1 MYFVDKIRFKIK
13 NIIAFFF
20 QKLGYII
27 IKRENIPKLLNSQD
41 IDFLKGRLNSEKD
54 YDYEQKSEFLISKN
68 SKFGFS
74 DFTDIAP
81 WIFSSNLSNHR
92 IIHQRIDE
100 ATSLWRAVKN
110 SSGPILEIG
119 RADGGSTILILAASE
134 NRKVI
139 SIDINSNFSEYAQK
153 IFNRKDIS
161 KRLKIYAQSSREEIN
176 EKNFGLLFIDG
187 DHSYEGICSDISN
200 FWNKLKSFNDC
211 PPLAVFHDG
220 AINPVAYVEPVN
232 NACNELINDQA
243 AVVYET
249 WGSMMVLKKISDIDE
264 HKWKKKYDKGYLD
277 TWGFSDKF
285 IDQTNLK
292 RNLTGDHKNF
302 NILKDLLPSF
312 WEHWLDS
319 KFWIKEGLSID
330 KDLGL
335 NADNAMILMR
345 ELDINS
351 EHKLKRNLLINN
363 IDVCFS
369 VFFRPLNLKN
379 LKLSIEDSNGK
390 NLIGCIFQMNSNDI
404 IVTENTKNNLIDA
417 TIEFS
422 NGLFSIKIYAN
433 LKKINDNLNFCISL
447 LDNYSNKTFL
457 GSVDKGI
464 FINYISIRSIYN

>member
-1 MYFVDKIRFKIK
+1 
-13 NIIAFFF
+13 
-20 QKLGYII
+20 
-27 IKRENIPKLLNSQD
+27 
-41 IDFLKGRLNSEKD
+41 
-54 YDYEQKSEFLISKN
+54 
-68 SKFGFS
+68 
-74 DFTDIAP
+74 
-81 WIFSSNLSNHR
+81 
-92 IIHQRIDE
+92 
-100 ATSLWRAVKN
+100 
-110 SSGPILEIG
+110 
-119 RADGGSTILILAASE
+119 
-134 NRKVI
+134 
-139 SIDINSNFSEYAQK
+139 
-153 IFNRKDIS
+153 

-447 LDNYSNKTFL
+447 LDNYSNK
-457 GSVDKGI
+457 
-464 FINYISIRSIYN
+464 